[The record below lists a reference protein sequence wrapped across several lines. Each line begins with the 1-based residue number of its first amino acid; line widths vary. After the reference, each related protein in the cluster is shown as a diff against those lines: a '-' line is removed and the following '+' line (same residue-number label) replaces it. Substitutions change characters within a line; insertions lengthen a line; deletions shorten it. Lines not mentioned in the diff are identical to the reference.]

1 MAKRRNAF
9 TLIELLVVIAII
21 ALLIGILLP
30 ALGKARQS
38 ARQLKDST
46 QVRGIHQAMVVWA
59 QNNADQYPLPSVIDR
74 SNITWTLQSNTPA
87 FKDITRN
94 IYSLLI
100 FNGAVGTEMFYSPA
114 EANGAIQVYD
124 TYMFDS
130 PTNVAQNNLAAQASA
145 DPNFRGTPNDQ
156 PPGTAGAGHNSYGHI
171 PPFGKRKGKWNNSFN
186 ATDVIV
192 GNRGPTYTL
201 SGSGTS
207 RAWNLPQGTFGDQS
221 VTLLIHGSRV
231 KWEGNECFND
241 NHVEFL
247 NRADAE
253 NVTYSFTGLPQ
264 GQRTVPDNI
273 FINEN
278 DNSGNA
284 EGGQTAAGQPGVGS
298 YTDSNTGRNGNAY
311 IRAYSQVTAYT
322 ANDGN
327 ATINVWVD

>member
-59 QNNADQYPLPSVIDR
+59 QNNADQYPLPSVVDR
-74 SNITWTLQSNTPA
+74 SNITWAAPA
-87 FKDITRN
+87 SAQIKDSTRN
-94 IYSLLI
+94 IFSMLI
-100 FNGAVGTEMFYSPA
+100 FNGSVGTEMFYSPA
-114 EANGAIQVYD
+114 EANGNVAVYD
-124 TYMFDS
+124 TYEFDS
-130 PTNVAQNNLAAQASA
+130 PTGVALTAQAAQASA
-145 DPNFRGTPNDQ
+145 DPKFRGTPLDLAVN
-156 PPGTAGAGHNSYGHI
+156 GVAGAGHNSYGHNM
-171 PPFGKRKGKWNNSFN
+171 PFGKRKGKWNNSFN
-186 ATDVIV
+186 ATDLII
-192 GNRGPTYTL
+192 GNRGPTY
-201 SGSGTS
+201 SFQASPRS
-207 RAWNLPQGTFGDQS
+207 WNLVSNNDFGDRS

-231 KWEGNECFND
+231 KWEGNEGFND

-253 NVTYSFTGLPQ
+253 NVTYSFTGLPV

-278 DNSGNA
+278 DNTGVA
-284 EGGQTAAGQPGVGS
+284 EGGTTATGQPGMGNYS
-298 YTDSNTGRNGNAY
+298 DANTSKNGNAY
-311 IRAYSQVTAYT
+311 IRPYSQVTQYNT
-322 ANDGN
+322 TTGD
-327 ATINVWVD
+327 ATISVWVD